1 MKQILLPFQ
10 LSQKY
15 KFDNFISG
23 DNNLI
28 IHSLKNLDT
37 TNFQFLWLWGE
48 SKVGKTHLLQSVCSF
63 YKESRVIYLPFKSF
77 KEKGPK
83 ILDGLSSLDLLILD
97 DIHLVISEPSW
108 STPLF
113 NLYNEVYE
121 NRVNLLVSSNIPP
134 TGINYSLPDLESR
147 ATSSSV
153 YFIKPL
159 GDEFLKTA
167 LISQAKN
174 RGMLLPDKS
183 AAYLI
188 NYIRRDMVDIGN
200 YLDQL
205 DSASLTEKR
214 SLTIPFIKRVL
225 FSK

>member
-10 LSQKY
+10 LSQKN

-28 IHSLKNLDT
+28 IHSLKNLDKDS
-37 TNFQFLWLWGE
+37 FQFLWLWGQ
-48 SKVGKTHLLQSVCSF
+48 SKVGKTHLLQSTCSF
-63 YKESRVIYLPFKSF
+63 YKESRVIYLPFKAF

-83 ILDGLSSLDLLILD
+83 ILDGLSSLDLLALD

-108 STPLF
+108 SIPLF
-113 NLYNEVYE
+113 NLYNELYE
-121 NRVNLLVSSNIPP
+121 NRVNLLVSSNISP
-134 TGINYSLPDLESR
+134 TGIDYSLPDLESR

-159 GDEFLKTA
+159 GDEFLKAT

-188 NYIRRDMVDIGN
+188 NYIRRDMVDIDN
-200 YLDQL
+200 YLEKL
-205 DSASLTEKR
+205 DAASLIEKR

-225 FSK
+225 FNQ